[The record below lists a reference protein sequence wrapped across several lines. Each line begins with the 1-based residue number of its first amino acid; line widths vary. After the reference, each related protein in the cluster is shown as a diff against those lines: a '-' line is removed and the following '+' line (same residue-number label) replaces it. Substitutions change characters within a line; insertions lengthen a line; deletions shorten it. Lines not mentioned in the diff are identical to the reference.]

1 MAVEPGIPVA
11 HLEPALRSRDCTMPE
26 KIDRI
31 VVKEFSEYLFLW
43 DGRAAERVATMICGP

>member
-1 MAVEPGIPVA
+1 VAVEPGIPVA